1 MDELELILREKERE
15 LLEGSGLVEDE
26 YLERVV
32 ELEKELRA
40 AERERDEYG
49 GE

>member
-1 MDELELILREKERE
+1 MDELEAILRAKEKE
-15 LLEGSGLVEDE
+15 LLEGSGFVDDG

-40 AERERDEYG
+40 AERERDG
-49 GE
+49 